1 MNRSYS
7 KIRHIQEVNL
17 RLEERLLNERF
28 NNQQMIIE
36 QSELL
41 EQTEDSSITCSVN
54 ISKGPENNIWKT
66 MDPVKREEK
75 LKEIKTIVDQS
86 VKKSIQEYTTWFNN
100 PLTKKKFKTVF
111 DVMVLKKLL
120 DYLNKINKVNLSFE
134 GSSHF
139 KNARAWVTPKE
150 PYTINYNLSQI
161 HDGNNF
167 LGMSIDDTT
176 KHEMGHLIDFFFKRN
191 KVKTYNQ
198 TINIDTPES
207 YAENYI
213 VNDADQYTRLNVLRG
228 VINAGPADD
237 PKTLLDKFLKQVQLG
252 KITSNKFNFSEVTL
266 MTGMS
271 EKNDTKK
278 AKEIMSVLEK
288 SIFVDEKNNHNIEEL
303 FSNFAFNKGGTI
315 YVSFNLIS
323 ELNYTS
329 KDINPKYYFLKLSVK

>member
-36 QSELL
+36 QTEV
-41 EQTEDSSITCSVN
+41 EQAEDSSSSCSVN
-54 ISKGPENNIWKT
+54 ISKDPENNVWKT

-75 LKEIKTIVDQS
+75 LKEIKVIVDQS

-111 DVMVLKKLL
+111 DALALKKLP
-120 DYLNKINKVNLSFE
+120 DFLNKINKVNLSFE
-134 GSSHF
+134 GSSHS
-139 KNARAWVTPKE
+139 KNARAWVDPKE

-161 HDGNNF
+161 HDGNDF

-176 KHEMGHLIDFFFKRN
+176 KHEMGHLIDYFFKN
-191 KVKTYNQ
+191 KKVKTYIQ

-207 YAENYI
+207 YVENYI
-213 VNDADQYTRLNVLRG
+213 VNDADQFTRLNVLRG
-228 VINAGPADD
+228 IINAGPADD
-237 PKTLLDKFLKQVQLG
+237 PKTLLDKFLIQVQSG
-252 KITSNKFNFSEVTL
+252 KITSNKFNFSAVTL
-266 MTGMS
+266 TTGMS

-278 AKEIMSVLEK
+278 ANEIMDILQK
-288 SIFVDEKNNHNIEEL
+288 SIFVDKKNNHNIEQL

-329 KDINPKYYFLKLSVK
+329 KDINPKYYFLKLSAK